1 MNTSEISLTGAAAV
15 GSMRVLDGGKY
26 PDSYYVQYDP
36 FEGDRDVDVKMRTVR
51 IVKARTEHK
60 CWMGMCP
67 PEKPHTIKVGERCR
81 YERALI
87 DSEKW
92 CGYYI
97 CLPCI
102 DAWLKDVGVE
112 PPNADI
118 SHRRAE
124 VNKCN

>member
-1 MNTSEISLTGAAAV
+1 MTPNQDTSNSQDATGGIRSSAWL
-15 GSMRVLDGGKY
+15 GGGKY
-26 PDSYYVQYDP
+26 PDQFYIQYDP

-51 IVKARTEHK
+51 IVKARKEHK
-60 CWMGMCP
+60 CWMGMCS
-67 PEKPHTIKVGERCR
+67 PEKPHTINVGDRCR

-112 PPNADI
+112 PPNFEYRI
-118 SHRRAE
+118 QRS
-124 VNKCN
+124 

>member
-92 CGYYI
+92 WCR
-97 CLPCI
+97 
-102 DAWLKDVGVE
+102 
-112 PPNADI
+112 
-118 SHRRAE
+118 SHRSAVSTSLAR
-124 VNKCN
+124 CDFQGSSYL